1 MLVSQLV
8 LKEHVKILALA
19 TVSGSSWAWHVRRL
33 LNLNL
38 KQILSSVKSNSTESM
53 AVSLRVIEVFTSFEI
68 TQKVL
73 GYDKARM
80 LLAKEFGYLVEKG
93 YFRSLR
99 YLLDEKTPPLL
110 AVSTKPPTP
119 LVGCLF
125 EMISRPLQIGS
136 NVSVAEFRFVQFF

>member
-1 MLVSQLV
+1 M
-8 LKEHVKILALA
+8 KILELA
-19 TVSGSSWAWHVRRL
+19 MIKDSSWSWHVRRL

-38 KQILSSVKSNSTESM
+38 SHILSSVKLNGSDSM
-53 AVSLRVIEVFTSFEI
+53 AVSLRVIEIYTSFEV

-73 GYDKARM
+73 GYEKSRV
-80 LLAKEFGYLVEKG
+80 LLAKEFSYLVEKG

-110 AVSTKPPTP
+110 AVSVKPPTP

-125 EMISRPLQIGS
+125 ELISRPLQIKNAVTIS
-136 NVSVAEFRFVQFF
+136 EFR